1 MSTPDASP
9 VRNATCEG
17 PDNPKAEI
25 VLTWTKPR
33 GQFRDVRI
41 TMNNMKTLAGP
52 GTCNQSYSQTISNLS
67 HYTSYNIMLET
78 LSCGQPATPVS
89 LHCRTGITG

>member
-41 TMNNMKTLAGP
+41 TMNNMKHWLGR
-52 GTCNQSYSQTISNLS
+52 
-67 HYTSYNIMLET
+67 E
-78 LSCGQPATPVS
+78 PVTKAIARPS
-89 LHCRTGITG
+89 PT